1 MEEKMDDILQKIA
14 AQRAIRIA
22 EQKKIQ
28 SLDEVREQAAAVTV
42 KRPDFAAALAA
53 PGVSF
58 ICEVKKASPSKG
70 LIAPNFP
77 YLQIAE
83 EYAAAG
89 ASAISVLTEP
99 DFFLGSGEYLREIA
113 EKVNVPLLCK
123 DFIIDEYQIYQAKIW
138 GASAV
143 LLIVALLPEEKLKAY
158 LALAESLGLVALV
171 ETHDEQELR
180 LALACGAKIIGV
192 NNRNL
197 RDFTVDF
204 GNSLRLRNLAP
215 ADVIFVAES
224 GISNAADVAALAAAG
239 VNAVLVGEALMRSP
253 DKKQKLA
260 ELAGKGI
267 I

>member
-1 MEEKMDDILQKIA
+1 MDDILQKIA
-14 AQRAIRIA
+14 AQRAIRVA
-22 EQKKIQ
+22 EQKKIR
-28 SLDEVREQAAAVTV
+28 SLDELREQALGAMT
-42 KRPDFAAALAA
+42 KRPDFAAALAT
-53 PGVSF
+53 PGISF

-70 LIAPNFP
+70 LIAPDFP

-99 DFFLGSGEYLREIA
+99 DFFLGSGKYLREIA
-113 EKVNVPLLCK
+113 EKVELPLLCK

-143 LLIVALLPEEKLKAY
+143 LLIVALLSEEKLKSY
-158 LALAESLGLVALV
+158 LALASSLGLAALV
-171 ETHDEQELR
+171 ETHDKRELR
-180 LALACGAKIIGV
+180 LALACGAKIVGV

-197 RDFTVDF
+197 RDFSVDF

-215 ADVIFVAES
+215 TDVIFVAES
-224 GISNAADVAALAAAG
+224 GIANAADVEKLAVAG

-260 ELAGKGI
+260 ELAGKSI
-267 I
+267 